1 MKKSLA
7 ICLSM
12 LALVLTSCFPDDDDT
27 ALSPYA
33 VLKSFSIGNITSKY
47 PSFTSAGYDTTVT
60 KTIQGSSYPF
70 SINQATGEVYNVDSL
85 PFATKVDK
93 VTFEMQLSG
102 YAQIYVDSLGDF
114 DVFYS
119 TDSIDFTS
127 PRKFRITSAD
137 SEYYRDY
144 TISVNVHQVEPE
156 MMVWDMYSSVDAF
169 VPQRA
174 LEYNGELC
182 LFGAKDDQWML
193 ATSSLSGVPSW
204 NVVAIE
210 GLPAGARLATVQL
223 FGDVLYVAAAEGLY
237 TSTDAMNWEPCY
249 TGGAVVAIV
258 GVSDDEGKMW
268 IATESELLTT
278 ANGADFE
285 SAGVL
290 PAGFPLY
297 GVSMASY
304 KLNHNSTIVRY
315 MLIGHDNEA
324 MDGEPAVWSKLS
336 TEKGWT
342 KYDNGNNP
350 FHCPALKGLTVL
362 RYDDF
367 LYAIGGT
374 GIAQSE
380 DVKAFES
387 FYISRDNGITWKA
400 PDDFYQRI
408 PQDLQGKETPFV
420 ATVDS
425 NNVMWI
431 VLAGDEPVVWK
442 TMINRLGFKK

>member
-27 ALSPYA
+27 VLSPYA

-70 SINQATGEVYNVDSL
+70 SINQVTGEVYNVDSL

-93 VTFEMQLSG
+93 VAFEMQLSG
-102 YAQIYVDSLGDF
+102 YAKIYVDSTDTFEGFLASDSLDF
-114 DVFYS
+114 S
-119 TDSIDFTS
+119 T
-127 PRKFRITSAD
+127 PRKFRITSTD

-144 TISVNVHQVEPE
+144 TVSVNVHQVEPE
-156 MMVWDMYSSVDAF
+156 EMVWNKYSSVDAF

-182 LFGAKDDQWML
+182 LFGEKDGQWML
-193 ATSSLSGVPSW
+193 ATSSLSGAPSW
-204 NVVAIE
+204 NVVTVE

-223 FGDVLYVAAAEGLY
+223 FGGVLYVAAAEGLY
-237 TSTDAMNWEPCY
+237 TSTDAMNWDPCY
-249 TGGAVVAIV
+249 TGSAVVAIA
-258 GVSDDEGKMW
+258 GVSDDESKMW

-324 MDGEPAVWSKLS
+324 MDGEAAVWSKLS
-336 TEKGWT
+336 TEDNWT

-350 FHCPALKGLTVL
+350 FPCPALKGLSVL

-367 LYAIGGT
+367 LYAIGGA
-374 GIAQSE
+374 GVAQGE
-380 DVKAFES
+380 NVGAFAS
-387 FYISRDNGITWKA
+387 FYVSRDNGITWKA
-400 PDDFYQRI
+400 PGGFYQLI
-408 PQDLQGKETPFV
+408 PDELQGNESPFV

-431 VLAGDEPVVWK
+431 VLAGEEPVVWK
-442 TMINRLGFKK
+442 AIINRLGFKK